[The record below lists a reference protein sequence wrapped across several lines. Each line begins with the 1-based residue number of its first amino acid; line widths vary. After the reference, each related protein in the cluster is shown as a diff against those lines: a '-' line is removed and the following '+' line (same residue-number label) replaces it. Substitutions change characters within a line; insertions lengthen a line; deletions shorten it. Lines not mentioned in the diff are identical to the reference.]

1 MKAEI
6 YRISLVEGDY
16 FHTEKTQFFN
26 SLFKHFSL
34 LSWLSIASGVEI
46 LEKENIESNGKMYK
60 IYTYT
65 LKHTGKE
72 NYLVE
77 F

>member
-1 MKAEI
+1 MKSEI

-26 SLFKHFSL
+26 SLFNHFSL

-46 LEKENIESNGKMYK
+46 LEKEK
-60 IYTYT
+60 I
-65 LKHTGKE
+65 
-72 NYLVE
+72 
-77 F
+77 